1 MQTRYTDKTGCHCF
15 HIKMTEQKRW
25 PGETDEAHPEIFNT
39 IPPQPKVLKPGQLPE
54 EKIKQFFEQGFL
66 VVEKFF
72 QPEELN
78 PAIDAVNTLVEELA
92 QKLYKAGKTTS
103 LYSEYGFYER
113 LTKLEKEF
121 PGSNILLH
129 KLGKLPQAF
138 RDIWGSERL
147 LNLAEQLLGTA
158 DLAGHPVWNLRTK
171 TPQSEAA
178 TVPWHQDVA
187 YLDNDSYKVFQLTSW
202 IPLLDA
208 NATNGCMQ
216 VVRSGHKTGKVAK
229 HVGCWRDTWYVS
241 LVEEDAEKKLG
252 ITFKEDTV
260 TCPIPFGGLLL
271 LNNIV
276 PHRSLDNFSDKIRW
290 SLDLRWQD
298 ANKMVGFF
306 GLKDGV
312 RMRSSTDPNFKID
325 WEQFDAVSRHEKQF
339 ESMNTVEEEFDTTIP
354 GPWMKKWEL
363 VHHNRHT
370 RALEK
375 QNGET
380 WHNLIVG

>member
-1 MQTRYTDKTGCHCF
+1 MS
-15 HIKMTEQKRW
+15 EQKRW

-54 EKIKQFFEQGFL
+54 EKVKQFFDQGFL

-208 NATNGCMQ
+208 NVTNGCMQ

-298 ANKMVGFF
+298 ANKTVGFF